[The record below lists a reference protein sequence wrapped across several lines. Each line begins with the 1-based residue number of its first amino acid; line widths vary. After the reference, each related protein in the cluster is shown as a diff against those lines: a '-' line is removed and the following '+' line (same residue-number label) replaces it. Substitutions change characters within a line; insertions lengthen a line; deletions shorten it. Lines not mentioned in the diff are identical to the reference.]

1 MPLFKRKPFPL
12 VDSPDDLEPRDLVFQ
27 VRFTKEI
34 FKDYQEYLKR
44 INLYRRRIWTCKVT
58 GKANLTYEEALVS
71 EQRAAEKVQQFPKEL
86 MAPVLHIIQ
95 FSTLTLRDL
104 LVTLSRKLQERQ
116 LVEGLEL
123 HVRKKD
129 KSFPCKI
136 LKILEDSD
144 PISYEVGWIGKD
156 KKVTGSSVV
165 NFNDLIRRKLPVSRE
180 VLKSFIRE
188 STSQSSPWVIHDNL
202 AREHGISTEPPEDS
216 NDDDDNARRKKNKR
230 KEPEDDNSLIRRK
243 KAKKGV
249 QIAEEEPI
257 KYPIDDSLVKPGADD
272 PKFTDRPPPSRDFG
286 VPEEYVGDLLM
297 VWDFCSS
304 FGRLLH
310 LSPFSLED
318 FESAICHKD
327 TNLNL
332 IMESHSAFFQLLIK
346 DEGDYFTAVQKK
358 KRKSKITLLNWSEY
372 LCDFLEMKEISE
384 FSTHIATIKRGH
396 YGLLDPHYKLA
407 IFRELVV
414 CALDT
419 DAFRDRLDD
428 SIEQQQALAAKK
440 RGVALEEG
448 RKRREEKLLLKA
460 ESNGKEVLNGHS
472 LENGGKVHHYENG
485 SDDKQ
490 NGSNYKPNGSNGKQN
505 GCDDKENGSNS
516 KSNGSNDK
524 QNGDVAEEENK
535 HILVYRRKKASGN
548 RERNSVEEP
557 SSNEENKE
565 SDKRS
570 RDKRNESKEN
580 RIEGQTKEVLQ
591 KEIEKLYVCTYSL
604 GKDKDYNRY
613 WFFRHEG
620 RLFIESSDSKHWGYY
635 SAKEELDALVGSLN
649 PKGERERALQKQLQ
663 KSYDKIS
670 LALQKRSKDIAFNI
684 ALEEAVVRRST
695 RVHAPVRDNPAK
707 AFLRYVNKWKE

>member
-1 MPLFKRKPFPL
+1 MPLFKKKPFPL

-58 GKANLTYEEALVS
+58 GKVNLTYEEALVS
-71 EQRAAEKVQQFPKEL
+71 EQRAIEKVQQFPKEL

-104 LVTLSRKLQERQ
+104 LVTISRKLQERL

-123 HVRKKD
+123 LGRKEKTV
-129 KSFPCKI
+129 FPCKI
-136 LKILEDSD
+136 LKVLEDND
-144 PISYEVGWIGKD
+144 QINYEVGWIGKD
-156 KKVTGSSVV
+156 KKVAGSSVV

-216 NDDDDNARRKKNKR
+216 DDNDECLGNNNTRRKKNKR
-230 KEPEDDNSLIRRK
+230 KEPEDDNCLIRRK

-249 QIAEEEPI
+249 QVAEEEAI
-257 KYPIDDSLVKPGADD
+257 KYPIDDILVKPGADD
-272 PKFTDRPPPSRDFG
+272 PKFTDRPPPSRDFS

-372 LCDFLEMKEISE
+372 LCDFLEMREVSE

-396 YGLLDPHYKLA
+396 YGLLDPHHKLA
-407 IFRELVV
+407 IFRELIA
-414 CALDT
+414 CSLAT
-419 DAFRDRLDD
+419 DAVRDQLDD
-428 SIEQQQALAAKK
+428 SIEQQQALASKK

-448 RKRREEKLLLKA
+448 RKRREEKLLKA
-460 ESNGKEVLNGHS
+460 ESNGKEVMNGHS

-490 NGSNYKPNGSNGKQN
+490 KGSNCKPNGSSGKHN
-505 GCDDKENGSNS
+505 DCDDKDNGSNS

-524 QNGDVAEEENK
+524 QNGDVAQEEN
-535 HILVYRRKKASGN
+535 IIVYKRKKASGN
-548 RERNSVEEP
+548 RERSSAEEP
-557 SSNEENKE
+557 SSNEERKE
-565 SDKRS
+565 SAKRS
-570 RDKRNESKEN
+570 RDTRN
-580 RIEGQTKEVLQ
+580 EGQTKEVLQ

-635 SAKEELDALVGSLN
+635 STKEELDAFVGSLN
-649 PKGERERALQKQLQ
+649 PKGERERALQKQLE

-670 LALQKRSKDIAFNI
+670 SALQKRSKDIATNI

-695 RVHAPVRDNPAK
+695 RVHAPVRDNPAR

>member
-1 MPLFKRKPFPL
+1 MPLYKRKPFPL

-34 FKDYQEYLKR
+34 FKDYQ
-44 INLYRRRIWTCKVT
+44 IWTCKVT

-71 EQRAAEKVQQFPKEL
+71 EQHAAEKVQQFPKEL

-202 AREHGISTEPPEDS
+202 AREHGISTKPPEDS
-216 NDDDDNARRKKNKR
+216 NDDDDDARKKKNKR

-249 QIAEEEPI
+249 LTAEEEPI
-257 KYPIDDSLVKPGADD
+257 KYPIDDSLVKPDADD

-304 FGRLLH
+304 FGRWLH

-358 KRKSKITLLNWSEY
+358 KRKSKVTLLNWSEY

-448 RKRREEKLLLKA
+448 RKRREEKLLKA

-490 NGSNYKPNGSNGKQN
+490 NGSNGKQN
-505 GCDDKENGSNS
+505 GCNDKENGSNS
-516 KSNGSNDK
+516 KSKGSNDK

-535 HILVYRRKKASGN
+535 HIL
-548 RERNSVEEP
+548 
-557 SSNEENKE
+557 
-565 SDKRS
+565 
-570 RDKRNESKEN
+570 
-580 RIEGQTKEVLQ
+580 
-591 KEIEKLYVCTYSL
+591 
-604 GKDKDYNRY
+604 DKDYNRY

-635 SAKEELDALVGSLN
+635 SAKEELDALMGSLN

-670 LALQKRSKDIAFNI
+670 LALQRRSKGIAFNI

-695 RVHAPVRDNPAK
+695 RVHASVRDNPAK